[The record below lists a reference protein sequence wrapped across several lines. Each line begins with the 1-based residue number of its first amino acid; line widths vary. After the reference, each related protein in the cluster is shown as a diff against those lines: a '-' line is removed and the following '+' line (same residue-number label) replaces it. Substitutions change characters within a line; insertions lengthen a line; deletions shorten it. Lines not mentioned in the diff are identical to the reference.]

1 MGISPIVDL
10 NMLDLLHHLISFDV
24 SGLHHMGEGLG
35 LLAQTYE
42 DNLGNDVSSA
52 FNNFIESGQVW
63 ALGIG
68 FILGYIVRSLTSY

>member
-1 MGISPIVDL
+1 MFDILHPL
-10 NMLDLLHHLISFDV
+10 ATLDI
-24 SGLHHMGEGLG
+24 SGLTHLGKGLHF
-35 LLAQTYE
+35 LAQTYE